1 MLRKFF
7 SRQRLFAQL
16 IFHRLQV
23 RGKLFRVGMIR
34 TKCFPCDRGCLAEM
48 IPRFR
53 FFAGTIER
61 TRDTAVTRNDIGM
74 IFAENF

>member
-1 MLRKFF
+1 MF
-7 SRQRLFAQL
+7 
-16 IFHRLQV
+16 
-23 RGKLFRVGMIR
+23 RGGMIR

-61 TRDTAVTRNDIGM
+61 TRDTAVTRSGIGM
-74 IFAENF
+74 IFAENFQPDRQRFVENSSAFA